1 MNNVTTPSESLLR
14 KVEGLPGYNAED
26 LPVEVAKAAIRA
38 LITPVADGETLP
50 LDASLGRVLA
60 EDIHSPIDV
69 PGFDNSAMDGWALR
83 SADLGDSETRLTEIG
98 AAFAGHPFEGSVGPG
113 QCVRIMTGAAL
124 PRGAVSVVKQE
135 SVRIEAK
142 TLIIPAGEQPG
153 QNVRHAGEDLKRD
166 RVALAAGTTLHPA
179 ALGLIGSLGI
189 TQVSVYRKIRVA
201 FFSTGDEVRRPN
213 DHGDNGDKA
222 SALKPGQVYDSNH
235 LTLRGMIERLGCIA
249 IDLGVVGD
257 DAAQLEAA
265 FRRAAEQADVVIT
278 SGGVAAG
285 DRDFTRPLAAKLGD
299 VLFWKIAMRPGRP
312 LAMGR
317 IGSQDKAAWLFAL
330 PGNPVAV
337 MVAFQQFVRG
347 ALLTLMG
354 RRDVE
359 LPRLP
364 VRAAHA
370 MDKRPGRTEYQRGVL
385 ERKDGE
391 WTVRLT
397 GPQGSGILRSMVE
410 ANCMIVL
417 AHERDSIQAGEYVEV
432 MLFEGLV

>member
-1 MNNVTTPSESLLR
+1 MNTFTTPPGSLLR

-26 LPVEVAKAAIRA
+26 MPVEVAKAAIRA
-38 LITPVADGETLP
+38 LITPVAECESLA
-50 LDASLGRVLA
+50 LEASLGRVLA
-60 EDIHSPIDV
+60 EDICSPIDV
-69 PGFDNSAMDGWALR
+69 PGFDNSAMDGWAFR
-83 SADLGDSETRLTEIG
+83 GADLGDSESRLTEIG

-124 PRGAVSVVKQE
+124 PRGADSVVKQE
-135 SVRIEAK
+135 SVRVEAK
-142 TLIIPAGEQPG
+142 TLIIPAGEQPA
-153 QNVRHAGEDLKRD
+153 QNVRHAGEDLKRGS
-166 RVALAAGTTLHPA
+166 VALAAGTTLHAA

-201 FFSTGDEVRRPN
+201 FFSTGDEVRRP
-213 DHGDNGDKA
+213 DEQGD
-222 SALKPGQVYDSNH
+222 ALKAGQIYDSNH

-312 LAMGR
+312 FAMGR
-317 IGSQDKAAWLFAL
+317 IGSQEKAAWLFAL

-337 MVAFQQFVRG
+337 MVAFQQFVRS

-359 LPRLP
+359 LPLVP

-370 MDKRPGRTEYQRGVL
+370 MEKKRGRTEYQRGVL
-385 ERKDGE
+385 ERKDSE

-417 AHERDSIQAGEYVEV
+417 PHERDSVKAGEYVEV
-432 MLFEGLV
+432 ILFEGLV

>member
-1 MNNVTTPSESLLR
+1 MNTATTPPESLLR

-26 LPVEVAKAAIRA
+26 LPVDVAKAAIRA
-38 LITPVADGETLP
+38 LITLVAECEALP
-50 LDASLGRVLA
+50 LEEALGRVLA
-60 EDIHSPIDV
+60 DDIRSPIDV
-69 PGFDNSAMDGWALR
+69 PGYDNSAMDGWALR
-83 SADLGDSETRLTEIG
+83 GADLAINQDAGETRLTEIG
-98 AAFAGHPFEGSVGPG
+98 AAFAGHPFDGSVGPG
-113 QCVRIMTGAAL
+113 QCVRIMTGAAM
-124 PRGAVSVVKQE
+124 PRGADSVVKQE
-135 SVRIEAK
+135 SVRIEAR

-153 QNVRHAGEDLKRD
+153 QNVRQAGEDLKRGS
-166 RVALAAGTTLHPA
+166 VALAAGTLLHPA

-201 FFSTGDEVRRPN
+201 FFSTGDEVQRPGK
-213 DHGDNGDKA
+213 DR
-222 SALKPGQVYDSNH
+222 ALKAGQIYDSNH
-235 LTLRGMIERLGCIA
+235 HTLRGMLERLGCIA

-265 FRRAAEQADVVIT
+265 FRRAADVADVVIT

-285 DRDFTRPLAAKLGD
+285 DRDFTRPLASRLGD
-299 VLFWKIAMRPGRP
+299 VLFWKVAMRPGRP

-317 IGSQDKAAWLFAL
+317 IGTSEEQAWLFAL

-347 ALLTLMG
+347 ALLALMG
-354 RRDVE
+354 RRGHDIE
-359 LPRLP
+359 LPLVP
-364 VRAAHA
+364 IRAAQV
-370 MDKRPGRTEYQRGVL
+370 MDKKRGRTEYQRGVI
-385 ERKDGE
+385 ERTNGE
-391 WTVRLT
+391 LSVRLT

-417 AHERDSIQAGEYVEV
+417 PHERDSVKAGEYVEV